1 MNTDSGIL
9 NANMNP
15 TVSVCIP
22 TYRGAE
28 YLGRAIESVLAQTF
42 RDFEL
47 LVIDDNSPDD
57 TEAIVASYKDPR
69 LRYLRNETNLGPEDN
84 WNRCLKESRG
94 RYFKLL
100 PQDDILAK
108 TCLERQVEILEN
120 DAKQQIALVFCAR
133 TIIDAADR
141 VLTQRRYPGGRE
153 GVILGRKL
161 IRRCLRYGTNLI
173 GEPGSVLF
181 RLEQSTKV
189 GRFDASI
196 PYVLDL
202 DYWVRLLLKS
212 DAYYIPEALASFRV
226 SPISWSVAI
235 GTRQGEEFSHFISK
249 AARFD
254 EIGANCFDL
263 VAGRLMA
270 RVNNLLRIIFYHFV
284 LNKA

>member
-1 MNTDSGIL
+1 MD
-9 NANMNP
+9 P

-57 TEAIVASYKDPR
+57 AEAIVARYKDPR

-100 PQDDILAK
+100 PQDDILAES
-108 TCLERQVEILEN
+108 CLERQVEILEK

-133 TIIDAADR
+133 AVIDAADR
-141 VLTQRRYPGGRE
+141 VLTHRRYPGGRE
-153 GVILGRKL
+153 GIISGRKL

-181 RLEQSTKV
+181 RLDQSTKA
-189 GRFDASI
+189 GGFDASI

-202 DYWVRLLLKS
+202 DYWVRLLLKN
-212 DAYYIPEALASFRV
+212 DAYYIPEALAGFRV

-235 GTRQGEEFSHFISK
+235 GTRQSEDFNHFITK
-249 AARFD
+249 AARLEEVD
-254 EIGANCFDL
+254 VNCFDI
-263 VAGRLMA
+263 VVGRMMA
-270 RVNNLLRIIFYHFV
+270 RVNNLLRILFYHFV